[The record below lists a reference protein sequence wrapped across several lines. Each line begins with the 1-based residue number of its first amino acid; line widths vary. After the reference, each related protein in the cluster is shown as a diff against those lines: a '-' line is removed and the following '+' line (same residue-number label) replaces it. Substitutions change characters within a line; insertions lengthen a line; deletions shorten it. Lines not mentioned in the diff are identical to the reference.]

1 MTTWLEMKIIAFG
14 ILMKRYAVLF
24 IDWKLVLLI
33 SMGKGLTD
41 TLRRTK
47 NTSY

>member
-14 ILMKRYAVLF
+14 ILMKRYAVF

-41 TLRRTK
+41 TLGRTK